1 MDKHRRS
8 KKFPG
13 VNLSN
18 LLRAVTLVVVGCRVA
33 LGGGLG
39 WEITVLRRRLNH
51 PSGNVSEP
59 LVAESATHLRAGDL
73 WHSARHHRKPP

>member
-39 WEITVLRRRLNH
+39 WEMRV
-51 PSGNVSEP
+51 
-59 LVAESATHLRAGDL
+59 
-73 WHSARHHRKPP
+73 